1 MQLAAHSNSSYLS
14 DLKARSQ
21 AGGHLFLSSDL
32 AIPHNKG
39 TVHNIAH
46 IIKHVI
52 SSTKEV
58 ELAVLYIM
66 SQEAVYI
73 IIMLEE
79 MRHNQPP
86 TPLKTYN

>member
-1 MQLAAHSNSSYLS
+1 M
-14 DLKARSQ
+14 
-21 AGGHLFLSSDL
+21 FLSIDL
-32 AIPHNKG
+32 
-39 TVHNIAH
+39 TVPQNNDAVLNISH

-73 IIMLEE
+73 RIMLEE